1 MKPTH
6 APWTAATLF
15 GGLMTTGLLLAV
27 SVAHAVDFAPS
38 GFGTLGYAVSDRP
51 YAYQRFIDDQGT
63 FKRDTVLGGQL
74 DVKFNSEWSA
84 TVQAMLAPSLRSD
97 EDWSLTATW
106 AFLSWRPNN
115 DWLVR
120 LGKQRVPIYLNSEN
134 RDVGQTYDMARL
146 PIEMYGISPSTDFNG
161 VYVSHSWL
169 PDAGELTLDVFTGQA
184 GLAARYHS
192 RDMGVGFMDV
202 RTTVTG
208 SVLTLRTDASSW
220 RLGLHH
226 TITRRQDGQHLPSAY
241 PYVDL
246 GGGLGFYQV
255 SGAGVGTTASI
266 VNDVITLGGDVEFAP
281 NWRLVSELAR
291 NVQSRTENGANTAGG
306 YVALLHKMARFTP
319 YVSYA
324 RLRSMGDPVRVVNQL
339 DASGVPGFVP
349 SADLIN
355 ASQRI
360 AADVVAVYDQDS
372 VAIGTSYALTPQSKL
387 KAEWMRTRIGNRS
400 VMVDSPAGGDVVR
413 RQGIQVLSL
422 NYSFVF

>member
-1 MKPTH
+1 MKLAHTLWP
-6 APWTAATLF
+6 AAALL
-15 GGLMTTGLLLAV
+15 GSLLLAV
-27 SVAHAVDFAPS
+27 PVARAVEFAPS
-38 GFGTLGYAVSDRP
+38 GFGTVGYAVSDRP
-51 YAYQRFIDDQGT
+51 YAYQRFIDDKGT
-63 FKRDTVLGGQL
+63 VKRDTVLGGQL
-74 DVKFNSEWSA
+74 DIKVNPEWSA
-84 TVQAMLAPSLRSD
+84 TVQAMFAPALDSD
-97 EDWSLTATW
+97 EAWDLSATW
-106 AFLSWRPNN
+106 AFLSWRPGN

-169 PDAGELTLDVFTGQA
+169 PDLGELTLDAFTGQA

-192 RDMGVGFMDV
+192 RDMGVGFMNV

-208 SVLTLRTDASSW
+208 SVLTLRTADSSW

-226 TITRRQDGQHLPSAY
+226 TVTRRRDGQPLPSAY
-241 PYVDL
+241 PYVNL

-255 SGAGVGTTASI
+255 GGAGIGTSASI
-266 VNDVITLGGDVEFAP
+266 VNDVITLGGDIAFAP

-306 YVALLHKMARFTP
+306 YVAVLHKMARFTP

-339 DASGVPGFVP
+339 DASVVPG
-349 SADLIN
+349 ADLIN

-360 AADVVAVYDQDS
+360 AADVVAMYDQDS

-400 VMVDSPAGGDVVR
+400 AMVDSPSGGDVVR